1 MSMLELN
8 EQQLSAQLAEQNVTM
23 AEPVIV
29 DCEQRDALLARLEEQ
44 KAAFNESPFISRE
57 LRRVNLLKLEKVLRE
72 NQSAIC
78 EAIAKDFG
86 HRSSTETALLEIF
99 SSIDGIIDARKQ
111 LKKWMRVKQRHTSV
125 WFWPAK
131 NKVVPQPL
139 GVVGIIVPWNYPL
152 YLAIGPMTA
161 ALAAGNRVMVKMS
174 ENSAH
179 LCQVLKDAFSTQFT
193 EDELCFVAEKGNTGP
208 IFSSLPFDHLIFT
221 GSGAT
226 GRKVMASAAKN
237 LTPVTL
243 ELGGK
248 SPTII
253 APDYDVKKAMKRILG
268 GKVYNAGQTC
278 VAPDYLFVP
287 EDKLKQVIKSAK
299 SIMKGRYKTTDH
311 PDYTAVIDA
320 TSFQR
325 LSDTLDAAKAG
336 QGEVINL
343 IPSSEPDPQTRR
355 FPLHLVVSPDAD
367 EVVMTREIFGP
378 ILPILTYKTLD
389 DVYHFIGER
398 DRPLALYL
406 FSNDKELQQA
416 VMENTMSGAFTIN
429 DVMLHVAQ
437 HDLPFGGV
445 GPSGMGHYHGRE
457 GFEAFSKMRPVM
469 HQGKLSA
476 ISLLYSPYSGFARRV
491 VNYLINRKWS
501 KYPN

>member
-1 MSMLELN
+1 MSAVELN
-8 EQQLSAQLAEQNVTM
+8 EQQMIE
-23 AEPVIV
+23 
-29 DCEQRDALLARLEEQ
+29 RLQEQ
-44 KAAFNESPFISRE
+44 KVAFKESPCISRE
-57 LRRVNLLKLEKVLRE
+57 LRRVNLLKLEKILRE
-72 NQSAIC
+72 NQSEIC

-111 LKKWMRVKQRHTSV
+111 LKKWMRPKQRHTSV
-125 WFWPAK
+125 WFWPAR

-152 YLAIGPMTA
+152 YLAVGPMTA

-174 ENSAH
+174 ENSTH
-179 LCQVLKDAFSTQFT
+179 LCQALAQAFSSAFT
-193 EDELCFVAEKGNTGP
+193 EDEVCFISETGSTGKA
-208 IFSSLPFDHLIFT
+208 FSKLPFDHLIFT

-226 GRKVMASAAKN
+226 GRKVMAAAAEN

-253 APDYDVKKAMKRILG
+253 APDYDVKKALKRILG
-268 GKVYNAGQTC
+268 GKVYNSGQTC
-278 VAPDYLFVP
+278 VAPDYLLVP
-287 EDKLKQVIKSAK
+287 EDKLKQVIKAAK
-299 SIMKGRYKTTDH
+299 SVMKSRYKTIDH
-311 PDYTAVIDA
+311 PDYTAVIDEV
-320 TSFQR
+320 SFTR
-325 LSDTLDAAKAG
+325 LNETLQSAKEG

-343 IPSSEPDPQTRR
+343 IPASEPDAQTRR
-355 FPLHLVVSPDAD
+355 FPLHLVVSPACD
-367 EVVMTREIFGP
+367 EPVMTREIFGP
-378 ILPILTYKTLD
+378 ILPVLTYKSMD
-389 DVYHFIGER
+389 DVYHFINER

-406 FSNDKELQQA
+406 FSDDKELQQA
-416 VMENTMSGAFTIN
+416 VLENTMSGALTIN

-457 GFEAFSKMRPVM
+457 GFETFSKLRPIM
-469 HQGKLSA
+469 HQGKMSA
-476 ISLLYSPYSGFARRV
+476 IGFLHSPYSGFARRV
-491 VNYLINRKWS
+491 VNYLINRKWG
-501 KYPN
+501 KYPH

>member
-1 MSMLELN
+1 MSLVILD
-8 EQQLSAQLAEQNVTM
+8 EQQMIERLHEQQSAFKEA
-23 AEPVIV
+23 
-29 DCEQRDALLARLEEQ
+29 
-44 KAAFNESPFISRE
+44 PFISRE
-57 LRRVNLLKLEKVLRE
+57 LRRANLLKLEKVLRD
-72 NQSAIC
+72 NQAAIC

-86 HRSSTETALLEIF
+86 HRSSTETALLELF
-99 SSIDGIIDARKQ
+99 SSIEGIVDARKQ
-111 LKKWMRVKQRHTSV
+111 LKKWMRDKKRHTSV

-152 YLAIGPMTA
+152 FLAIGPMTA

-174 ENSAH
+174 ENSMN
-179 LCQVLKDAFSTQFT
+179 LCQTLGDIFSTAFT
-193 EDELCFVAEKGNTGP
+193 QDEICFVAETGGTGQA
-208 IFSSLPFDHLIFT
+208 FAKLPFDHMIFT

-226 GRKVMASAAKN
+226 GRKVMAAAAEN

-253 APDYDVKKAMKRILG
+253 GPDFDIKKAMKRILG

-278 VAPDYLFVP
+278 VAPDYLLVP
-287 EDKLKQVIKSAK
+287 EDKVKQVVKAAK
-299 SIMKGRYKTTDH
+299 SIMKGRFKSMDH

-320 TSFQR
+320 VSFER
-325 LSDTLDAAKAG
+325 LQETLELAKEG

-343 IPSSEPDPQTRR
+343 IPASEPDPESRR
-355 FPLHLVVSPDAD
+355 FPLHLIVEPSAD
-367 EVVMTREIFGP
+367 EAVMTREIFGP
-378 ILPILTYKTLD
+378 ILPIITYKSMD

-406 FSNDKELQQA
+406 FSDDKELQSA
-416 VMENTMSGAFTIN
+416 VMENTMSGAYTIN
-429 DVMLHVAQ
+429 EVMMHVAQ

-445 GPSGMGHYHGRE
+445 GPSGMGHYHGKE
-457 GFEAFSKMRPVM
+457 GFETLSKMRPVM
-469 HQGKLSA
+469 QQGKWASTGF
-476 ISLLYSPYSGFARRV
+476 LYSPYSGFAKRV
-491 VNYLINRKWS
+491 INYLINRKLG
-501 KYPN
+501 KYSSIKKPKANK